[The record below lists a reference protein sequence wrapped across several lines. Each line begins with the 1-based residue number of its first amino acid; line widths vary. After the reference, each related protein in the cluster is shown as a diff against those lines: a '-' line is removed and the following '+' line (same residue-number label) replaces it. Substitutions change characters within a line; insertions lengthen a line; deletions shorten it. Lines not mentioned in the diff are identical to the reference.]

1 MSDAEARVEALGA
14 DAWGG
19 GSFPY
24 AVGSKKF
31 GMWLFIISDALTFSA
46 LLIAYWY
53 VRLADKNWPEPFEF
67 YPSLVTAT
75 VMTLCLLSS
84 SLTMVMA
91 VAARKREDRAAS
103 VKWIWATIAGGL
115 AFLVLHANE
124 WLKLIGEGM
133 RPFSNPWGSPLFG
146 ASFFTLTGLHMFH
159 VLTGVGFLGV
169 VAVATGR
176 GKFTSEDVEMSG
188 LYWHFVDLVWM
199 FIFPLVYVM
208 SIHHG

>member
-1 MSDAEARVEALGA
+1 MSDAEASVEALAAGE
-14 DAWGG
+14 WGG
-19 GSFPY
+19 GSLPY

-31 GMWLFIISDALTFSA
+31 GMWLFIISDALTFSVM
-46 LLIAYWY
+46 LFAYGY
-53 VRLADKNWPEPFEF
+53 LRLANKNWPEPFEF

-91 VAARKREDRAAS
+91 VAARQREDHSAT
-103 VKWIWATIAGGL
+103 VKWLLATMAGGL

-133 RPFSNPWGSPLFG
+133 KPFQNPWGSPLFG

-159 VLTGVGFLGV
+159 VFTGVGFLGV

-176 GKFTSEDVEMSG
+176 RKFSSEDVEMCG